1 MRGKRT
7 QARSFALQLLYQ
19 AEISETAEPA
29 SAGLC
34 WQEKP
39 PTGET
44 QTYADALVAATVANL
59 AEIDARLTQN
69 LERWKLTRLSVVV
82 RNLLRMAVCEMI
94 VMGEVPF
101 QVVINEA
108 VELARGFTDEDSSK
122 FVNSVL
128 EKCWVNAAD
137 GPHHRPATGG
147 TE

>member
-1 MRGKRT
+1 MPGARRQGRT
-7 QARSFALQLLYQ
+7 CALQLLYQ
-19 AEISETAEPA
+19 AEIGGQETTALLE
-29 SAGLC
+29 GF
-34 WQEKP
+34 WRENTP
-39 PTGET
+39 PK
-44 QTYADALVAATVANL
+44 QARAL
-59 AEIDARLTQN
+59 AERLMRGTLADLTEVDRLVSGQ
-69 LERWKLTRLSVVV
+69 LELWKLSRLSVVV

-137 GPHHRPATGG
+137 GPQHRPATGG
-147 TE
+147 NE

>member
-1 MRGKRT
+1 
-7 QARSFALQLLYQ
+7 LLYQ
-19 AEISETAEPA
+19 VEISETADLT

-34 WQEKP
+34 WQEQP
-39 PTGET
+39 PTGEAR
-44 QTYADALVAATVANL
+44 TYADALVAATVANL
-59 AEIDARLTQN
+59 AEIDARLSHN
-69 LERWKLTRLSVVV
+69 LERWKLARLSVVV

-108 VELARGFTDEDSSK
+108 VELARGFSDEASAK

-137 GPHHRPATGG
+137 EPHYRPATGG
-147 TE
+147 ND